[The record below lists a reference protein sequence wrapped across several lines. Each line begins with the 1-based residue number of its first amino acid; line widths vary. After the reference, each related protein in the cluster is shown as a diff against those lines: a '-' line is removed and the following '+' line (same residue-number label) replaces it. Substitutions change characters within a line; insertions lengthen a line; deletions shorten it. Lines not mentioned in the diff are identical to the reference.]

1 MSVEKYSDKE
11 IEEVIKKF
19 KTFLTIVVRSATI
32 DFARKMKGNNAV
44 KEIVFTDLVDRNV
57 SLSVFDSDIFLPS
70 EEIETDK
77 LENIVSNNQLK
88 SIIQKLSNDEKK
100 ILYFGFIEEL
110 SNSEIAIKMNLTE
123 KTIRNKKSII
133 KTKIKANMEDFN
145 NENRYE

>member
-1 MSVEKYSDKE
+1 MSVEKYSEKE

-19 KTFLTIVVRSATI
+19 KTFISIVVRSATI
-32 DFARKMKGNNAV
+32 DFARKMKENNTI

-57 SLSVFDSDIFLPS
+57 SLSVFDSDIFLPY

-77 LENIVSNNQLK
+77 LENIVSNNKLK
-88 SIIQKLSNDEKK
+88 SIIKSLSDDEKK
-100 ILYFGFIEEL
+100 IIYFGFIEEL

-133 KTKIKANMEDFN
+133 RSKIKANMEGFN

>member
-1 MSVEKYSDKE
+1 MSVEKYSEKE

-19 KTFLTIVVRSATI
+19 KTFISIVVRSATI
-32 DFARKMKGNNAV
+32 DFARKMKGNNTI

-57 SLSVFDSDIFLPS
+57 SLSVFDSDIFLPY

-77 LENIVSNNQLK
+77 LENIVSNNKLK
-88 SIIQKLSNDEKK
+88 SIIKSLSDDEKK
-100 ILYFGFIEEL
+100 IIYFGFIEEL

-133 KTKIKANMEDFN
+133 RSKIKANMEGFN

>member
-1 MSVEKYSDKE
+1 MSVEKYSEKE

-19 KTFLTIVVRSATI
+19 KTFISIVVRSATI
-32 DFARKMKGNNAV
+32 DFARKMKGNNTI

-57 SLSVFDSDIFLPS
+57 SLSVFDSDIFLPY

-77 LENIVSNNQLK
+77 LENIVSNNKLK
-88 SIIQKLSNDEKK
+88 SIIKSLSDDEKK

-133 KTKIKANMEDFN
+133 RSKIKANMEGFN

>member
-1 MSVEKYSDKE
+1 MSVEKYSEKE

-19 KTFLTIVVRSATI
+19 KTFITIVVRSATI

-44 KEIVFTDLVDRNV
+44 KGIVFTDLVDRNV
-57 SLSVFDSDIFLPS
+57 SLSVFDSDTFLPS

-123 KTIRNKKSII
+123 KTVRNEKSII

>member
-1 MSVEKYSDKE
+1 MSVEKCSEKE

-19 KTFLTIVVRSATI
+19 KTFLTIIVRSATI
-32 DFARKMKGNNAV
+32 DFARKMKWNNAV

-123 KTIRNKKSII
+123 KTVRNKKSII
-133 KTKIKANMEDFN
+133 KAKIKANMEDFN

>member
-1 MSVEKYSDKE
+1 MSVEKCSEKE

-19 KTFLTIVVRSATI
+19 KTFLTIIVRSATI

-88 SIIQKLSNDEKK
+88 SIIQKLSNDEK

-123 KTIRNKKSII
+123 KTVRNKKSII
-133 KTKIKANMEDFN
+133 KAKIKANMEDFN

>member
-1 MSVEKYSDKE
+1 MSVEKCSEKE
-11 IEEVIKKF
+11 IEEGIKKF
-19 KTFLTIVVRSATI
+19 KTFLTIIVRSATI

-123 KTIRNKKSII
+123 KTVRNKKSII
-133 KTKIKANMEDFN
+133 KAKIKANMEDFN

>member
-19 KTFLTIVVRSATI
+19 KTFITIVVRSATI

-88 SIIQKLSNDEKK
+88 SVIQKLSSNEKK
-100 ILYFGFIEEL
+100 ILYFGFIEDL

-123 KTIRNKKSII
+123 KTVRNKKSII
-133 KTKIKANMEDFN
+133 KTKIKANMEEFN

>member
-1 MSVEKYSDKE
+1 M
-11 IEEVIKKF
+11 
-19 KTFLTIVVRSATI
+19 
-32 DFARKMKGNNAV
+32 
-44 KEIVFTDLVDRNV
+44 
-57 SLSVFDSDIFLPS
+57 PS

-123 KTIRNKKSII
+123 KTVRNKKSII
-133 KTKIKANMEDFN
+133 KAKIKANMEDFN

>member
-1 MSVEKYSDKE
+1 MSVEKYSEKE

-19 KTFLTIVVRSATI
+19 KTFITIVVRSATI

-88 SIIQKLSNDEKK
+88 SVIQKLSSNEKK
-100 ILYFGFIEEL
+100 ILYFGFIEDL
-110 SNSEIAIKMNLTE
+110 SNSEIAIKTNLTE
-123 KTIRNKKSII
+123 KTVRNKKSII
-133 KTKIKANMEDFN
+133 KTKIKANMEEFN

>member
-1 MSVEKYSDKE
+1 MSVEKYSEKE

-19 KTFLTIVVRSATI
+19 KTFISIVVRSATI
-32 DFARKMKGNNAV
+32 DFARKMKGNNTI

-57 SLSVFDSDIFLPS
+57 SLSVFDSDIFLPY

-77 LENIVSNNQLK
+77 LENIVSNNKLK
-88 SIIQKLSNDEKK
+88 SIIQSLSDDEKK
-100 ILYFGFIEEL
+100 IIYFGFIEEL

-133 KTKIKANMEDFN
+133 RSKIKANMEGFN

>member
-1 MSVEKYSDKE
+1 MSVEKYSEKE

-19 KTFLTIVVRSATI
+19 KTFITIVVRSATI

-57 SLSVFDSDIFLPS
+57 SLSVFDSDTFLPS

-123 KTIRNKKSII
+123 KTVRNKKSII

>member
-11 IEEVIKKF
+11 IEEVIRKF
-19 KTFLTIVVRSATI
+19 KTFITIVVRSATI

-123 KTIRNKKSII
+123 KTVRNKKSII
-133 KTKIKANMEDFN
+133 KAKIKANMEDFN

>member
-11 IEEVIKKF
+11 IEEVIRKF
-19 KTFLTIVVRSATI
+19 KTFITIVVRSATI

-88 SIIQKLSNDEKK
+88 SIIQKLSNDEKM

-123 KTIRNKKSII
+123 KTVRNKKSIV
-133 KTKIKANMEDFN
+133 KAKIKANMEGFN

>member
-1 MSVEKYSDKE
+1 MSVEKCSEKE

-19 KTFLTIVVRSATI
+19 KTFLTIIVRSATI

-44 KEIVFTDLVDRNV
+44 KEIVFIDLVDRNV

-123 KTIRNKKSII
+123 KTVRNKKSII
-133 KTKIKANMEDFN
+133 KAKIKANMEDFN

>member
-19 KTFLTIVVRSATI
+19 KTFITIVVRSATI

-77 LENIVSNNQLK
+77 LENIVSNDQLK
-88 SIIQKLSNDEKK
+88 SIIQKLNNDEKK

-110 SNSEIAIKMNLTE
+110 SNSEIATKMNLTE

-133 KTKIKANMEDFN
+133 KTKIKANMEGFS

>member
-1 MSVEKYSDKE
+1 MSVEKCSEKE

-19 KTFLTIVVRSATI
+19 KTFLTIIVRSATI

-88 SIIQKLSNDEKK
+88 SILQKLSNDEKN

-110 SNSEIAIKMNLTE
+110 SNSEIDIKMNLTE
-123 KTIRNKKSII
+123 KTVRNKKSII
-133 KTKIKANMEDFN
+133 KAKIKANMEDFN

>member
-1 MSVEKYSDKE
+1 MSVEKYSEKE

-19 KTFLTIVVRSATI
+19 KTFITIVVRSATI

-133 KTKIKANMEDFN
+133 KTKIKANMEEFN